1 MKICFYKNIFSFLL
15 VVMLFV
21 LPSCIF
27 NNCPVKEKQ
36 KGLVIINVLD
46 KDLYDDCHIAGSIN
60 VPFEEVGKYAQSNF
74 DTDAEIVLYC
84 TNYFCTSSGYAQKKL
99 KSLGFKHVWAY
110 EGGTAE
116 WYQLGFPING
126 PAKQKYLERKIK
138 TPEYDSDELA
148 AIITAETLK
157 RKYDTYKGVAA

>member
-99 KSLGFKHVWAY
+99 KSLVVKLMVK
-110 EGGTAE
+110 
-116 WYQLGFPING
+116 LN
-126 PAKQKYLERKIK
+126 
-138 TPEYDSDELA
+138 
-148 AIITAETLK
+148 
-157 RKYDTYKGVAA
+157 